1 MANRTNKEVNE
12 KIGAMLKAAREKRN
26 VTQAEMADHLG
37 MGRNIIYMVESG
49 GSKTSVEVLLGYCD
63 KLGIT
68 PNELLQVKE
77 DNIPTDLKKQI
88 VSLSEPEQDTL
99 LEMLI
104 VYESKK
110 KNRKGEIQDAL

>member
-26 VTQAEMADHLG
+26 VTQAEMAEHLG

-49 GSKTSVEVLLGYCD
+49 GSKTSVEVLMGYCD

-77 DNIPTDLKKQI
+77 DSIPTDLKKQI
-88 VSLSEPEQDTL
+88 ESLSESEQETL
-99 LEMLI
+99 FEILE
-104 VYESKK
+104 VYLS
-110 KNRKGEIQDAL
+110 RKRVK